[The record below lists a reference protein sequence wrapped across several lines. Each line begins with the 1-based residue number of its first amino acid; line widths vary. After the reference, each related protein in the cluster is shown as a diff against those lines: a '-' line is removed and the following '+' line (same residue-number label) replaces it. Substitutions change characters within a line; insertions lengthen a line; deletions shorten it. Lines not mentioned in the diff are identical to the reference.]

1 MCHDK
6 RSAVPTALV
15 SSNDSLRLNAVD
27 DAGERHVSAV
37 RVVAVAVDSGV
48 ALPDEKEGTD
58 CRAVVLDEPLS
69 EGAMRQAVGVVLS
82 VGCVVVE
89 DPGPT
94 TNTMTEGQCTFTER
108 TGTHECEKLSVVFE
122 SHVRHDLVQLLSKV
136 IQKTDTGVTGD
147 VRLPVSQG
155 GARSVSNRIRLPD
168 IVHICQGIMHPV
180 PENLRFAL
188 CQVS

>member
-15 SSNDSLRLNAVD
+15 GSNDSLRLNAVD
-27 DAGERHVSAV
+27 DARERHVSAV
-37 RVVAVAVDSGV
+37 RVVAVAVDAGV
-48 ALPDEKEGTD
+48 TLPDEEESTN

-94 TNTMTEGQCTFTER
+94 TNTMTEGQRVLTECTGAHER
-108 TGTHECEKLSVVFE
+108 EKLSVVFE
-122 SHVRHDLVQLLSKV
+122 GHVRHDLVQLLSKV
-136 IQKTDTGVTGD
+136 VQKTNTDVTGD
-147 VRLPVSQG
+147 VRLPVTQR
-155 GARSVSNRIRLPD
+155 GARSVSHKIRLLETQNFVKTID
-168 IVHICQGIMHPV
+168 KV
-180 PENLRFAL
+180 PT
-188 CQVS
+188 SSW